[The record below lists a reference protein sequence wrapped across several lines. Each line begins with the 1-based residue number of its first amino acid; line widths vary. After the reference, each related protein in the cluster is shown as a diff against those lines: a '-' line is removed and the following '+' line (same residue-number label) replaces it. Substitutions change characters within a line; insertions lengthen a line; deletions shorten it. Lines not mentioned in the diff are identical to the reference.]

1 MANQVIMRRCAAAI
15 GQFHAVFFNRI
26 LLIAAVMDDALHP
39 AEDDPKQPYAMRRE
53 SDIIARVGATNS
65 PLGNPKNLRF
75 RDKNHA

>member
-1 MANQVIMRRCAAAI
+1 VAGYEQ
-15 GQFHAVFFNRI
+15 
-26 LLIAAVMDDALHP
+26 IAEVPVAALHE
-39 AEDDPKQPYAMRRE
+39 AADDPKPPYAMRRE